1 MENLATKEI
10 KKIRGKLKKGPINR
24 FVAQKPFADA
34 MYRFSMF
41 IISYYARVREQLK
54 IDYDSFMIIQVTVSH
69 QLYILN
75 KKKSSSS
82 GSYENVE
89 LEFNKAIDASEEK
102 LGFMQSYDERN
113 KNKLTISSICL
124 VLGLPKETTRRKIS
138 VLCKKNLL
146 KITKNDG
153 VTLGPAYKK
162 IFQKFV
168 PKTAYELSRLLKN
181 WQRSGALDSILEFEI

>member
-1 MENLATKEI
+1 MENLAKKEI
-10 KKIRGKLKKGPINR
+10 GKIRNSLKKGTVNDLLKE
-24 FVAQKPFADA
+24 KPFAIA

-41 IISYYARVREQLK
+41 VIEYYLRVKDQIG
-54 IDYDSFMIIQVTVSH
+54 IDYDSFMIVQVTVSH
-69 QLYILN
+69 KLHVLN

>member
-82 GSYENVE
+82 GSYEDIE
-89 LEFNKAIDASEEK
+89 TEFSQAIDMREEI
-102 LGFMQSYDERN
+102 LGVMQDYGEKN
-113 KNKLTISSICL
+113 KNRLTISSICL
-124 VLGLPKETTRRKIS
+124 VLSLPKETTRRKINM
-138 VLCKKNLL
+138 LCKKNLL
-146 KITKNDG
+146 KISKKSG

-162 IFQKFV
+162 VFESFV
-168 PKTAYELSRLLKN
+168 PKTTYELARLVKI
-181 WQRSGALDSILEFEI
+181 WKKSGALNSILEFEI

>member
-1 MENLATKEI
+1 MENLAKKEI
-10 KKIRGKLKKGPINR
+10 GKIRNKLKKGSVNHLLKE
-24 FVAQKPFADA
+24 KPFAIA

-41 IISYYARVREQLK
+41 VIEYYLRVKDQIG
-54 IDYDSFMIIQVTVSH
+54 IDYDSFMIMQVTVSH
-69 QLYILN
+69 KLYVLN

-82 GSYENVE
+82 GSYEDVE
-89 LEFNKAIDASEEK
+89 LEFNQAIDAREEK

-162 IFQKFV
+162 VFQKFV

-181 WQRSGALDSILEFEI
+181 WKRSGALDSILEFEI

>member
-69 QLYILN
+69 QLYSL
-75 KKKSSSS
+75 KKEKLLSS
-82 GSYENVE
+82 GSYEAVE
-89 LEFNKAIDASEEK
+89 AQFNQAIDVRDEL
-102 LGFMQSYDERN
+102 LGVMKDYDSKN
-113 KNKLTISSICL
+113 KNRLTISSVCL
-124 VLGLPKETTRRKIS
+124 VLGLPKETTRRKIN
-138 VLCKKNLL
+138 VLCKKKML
-146 KITKNDG
+146 KVSKKNG
-153 VTLGPAYKK
+153 VTLGPGYKK
-162 IFQKFV
+162 VFERFV
-168 PKTAYELSRLLKN
+168 PKTAYELSKLLKN
-181 WQRSGALDSILEFEI
+181 WKKSGVLNFILDFKI